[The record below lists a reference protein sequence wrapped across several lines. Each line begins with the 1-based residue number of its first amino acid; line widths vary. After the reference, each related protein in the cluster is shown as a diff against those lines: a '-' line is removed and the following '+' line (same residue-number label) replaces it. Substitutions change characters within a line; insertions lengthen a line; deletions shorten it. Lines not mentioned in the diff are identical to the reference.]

1 MKIKK
6 RNKNYNKKKQVELLG
21 LNVITDVKILLCIH

>member
-21 LNVITDVKILLCIH
+21 LNVITDVKILLRIR